1 MMSSHKLWQHIR
13 KKCHKDRWITRGEL
27 PTFISSRLEGRVWGM
42 VSPAEAALRWVRVLW
57 LAGGALGFLGGEEG
71 AVAEVGMMAEEEE
84 EEEEEVAGG
93 DW

>member
-1 MMSSHKLWQHIR
+1 
-13 KKCHKDRWITRGEL
+13 
-27 PTFISSRLEGRVWGM
+27 M